1 VAPRK
6 GAFIV
11 NLGDMLERWTNGVFL
26 STRHRVVSVAGRQRL
41 SMPFFFGARHSLFA
55 AGFVPSDASR
65 VHTAAHRGGFLSC
78 TSLRI
83 VAADASGPPA
93 SHRRAKLQLRR
104 GVPAAVLLR

>member
-55 AGFVPSDASR
+55 AGFLSCIHIAYTSRTHR
-65 VHTAAHRGGFLSC
+65 VHIAEKKSHRG
-78 TSLRI
+78 R
-83 VAADASGPPA
+83 
-93 SHRRAKLQLRR
+93 
-104 GVPAAVLLR
+104 